1 MNSKIPFNDE
11 KISLVNENMRP
22 SIINH
27 FQNKALFKESNFQN
41 FKNEN
46 ENNQIQNDEY
56 ESKNNRIN
64 IQENIN
70 NFNKNL
76 QNQIINKN
84 INNIKNNE
92 EQKLDIYKSN
102 DTIVFQNGSD
112 DYIKQITI
120 NNQNEILKELE
131 EKKKELKKMTELFDQ
146 LSLEY
151 SKLNAKHNALMVY
164 ASDLQKKVDLYT
176 IENKNK
182 ISQIEID
189 DISNRIIQEKENI
202 ISVLQ
207 NQVNYYKNNYNS
219 LNQNYFMTS
228 SSLNLQKQL
237 DDLTNHYINENKKLK
252 MQLKKSSK
260 IDFDEFEN
268 QINIQID
275 NFNNIISNYNER
287 LINALSEIPEF
298 FNKNQKEEA
307 AKFLV
312 EQVNM
317 FMNENQKLFSD
328 NFRLNTQIKE
338 LEAQLNFNLQKKDF
352 ENENIELENRIEELE
367 SLIKTL
373 SQNQNNNT
381 NNNFNLQKEINN
393 NEIQIKNCL
402 NNAMNE
408 IKEKDL
414 IIANLNNK
422 LNELNNKFSLNFDD
436 KEVVNSMSKKL
447 YEKDSIIQNL
457 QNQLELG
464 KNKVDEI
471 RKNKNDFLFKIN
483 K

>member
-1 MNSKIPFNDE
+1 MNRKIPFIDG
-11 KISLVNENMRP
+11 KISLVNENLRP

-27 FQNKALFKESNFQN
+27 FQNQSLFKESNNQN
-41 FKNEN
+41 FENQN
-46 ENNQIQNDEY
+46 ENNEIQNNEY
-56 ESKNNRIN
+56 ESNNIN
-64 IQENIN
+64 INQNIYN
-70 NFNKNL
+70 T
-76 QNQIINKN
+76 NKN
-84 INNIKNNE
+84 ISNQNINKIKINE

-102 DTIVFQNGSD
+102 DTIKFQNGND
-112 DYIKQITI
+112 DYTKQITSY
-120 NNQNEILKELE
+120 NQNDIIKELE

-164 ASDLQKKVDLYT
+164 ASDLQKQVDLYT
-176 IENKNK
+176 IDNKNK

-207 NQVNYYKNNYNS
+207 NQVNYYKNNCNT
-219 LNQNYFMTS
+219 LNQNYFMS
-228 SSLNLQKQL
+228 SSNLNLQKQL

-252 MQLKKSSK
+252 KQIKKSSK
-260 IDFDEFEN
+260 IDFDLFEN

-275 NFNNIISNYNER
+275 NFNDIISNYNER

-298 FNKNQKEEA
+298 FNRNQKEEA

-312 EQVNM
+312 EQVNI

-338 LEAQLNFNLQKKDF
+338 LEAQLNYNEQKNDF

-373 SQNQNNNT
+373 SQNNNT
-381 NNNFNLQKEINN
+381 NNKFNLQREINN
-393 NEIQIKNCL
+393 NEIQIKDCL

-408 IKEKDL
+408 IKEKDF
-414 IIANLNNK
+414 IIADLKNK
-422 LNELNNKFSLNFDD
+422 LNEVNNKFSSTFDD
-436 KEVVNSMSKKL
+436 KEIVNSLSKKL
-447 YEKDSIIQNL
+447 SEKDNIIQNL

-471 RKNKNDFLFKIN
+471 RKNKNDLFKIN

>member
-64 IQENIN
+64 IQDHI
-70 NFNKNL
+70 
-76 QNQIINKN
+76 KN

-164 ASDLQKKVDLYT
+164 ASDLQKQVDLYT
-176 IENKNK
+176 IDNKNK

-252 MQLKKSSK
+252 IQLKKSSK

-338 LEAQLNFNLQKKDF
+338 LEAQLNSNLEKSDF
-352 ENENIELENRIEELE
+352 ENENNELENRIEELE

-373 SQNQNNNT
+373 SQNKNT
-381 NNNFNLQKEINN
+381 DNNFNLQNEINN
-393 NEIQIKNCL
+393 NEIQIKDCL

-408 IKEKDL
+408 IKEKDF
-414 IIANLNNK
+414 IIADLKNK
-422 LNELNNKFSLNFDD
+422 LNEINNKHSLNFDD
-436 KEVVNSMSKKL
+436 KEIVNSMSKKL
-447 YEKDSIIQNL
+447 YEKDTLIQNL

-464 KNKVDEI
+464 KSKVDKI
-471 RKNKNDFLFKIN
+471 RKNKNDFLSKIN

>member
-1 MNSKIPFNDE
+1 MNRKIPFIDG
-11 KISLVNENMRP
+11 KISLVNENLRH

-27 FQNKALFKESNFQN
+27 FQNQSLFKESNNQN
-41 FKNEN
+41 FENQN
-46 ENNQIQNDEY
+46 ENNEIQNNEY
-56 ESKNNRIN
+56 ESNNIN
-64 IQENIN
+64 ISQNIYNTNKKIPNQNIN
-70 NFNKNL
+70 K
-76 QNQIINKN
+76 
-84 INNIKNNE
+84 IKKNE

-102 DTIVFQNGSD
+102 DTIKFQNGND
-112 DYIKQITI
+112 DYTKQITSY
-120 NNQNEILKELE
+120 NQNDIIKELE

-252 MQLKKSSK
+252 IQLKKRSK

-338 LEAQLNFNLQKKDF
+338 LEAQLNSNLEKSDF
-352 ENENIELENRIEELE
+352 ENENNELENRIEELE

-373 SQNQNNNT
+373 SQNKNT
-381 NNNFNLQKEINN
+381 DNNFNLQNEINN
-393 NEIQIKNCL
+393 NEIQIKDCL

-408 IKEKDL
+408 IKEKDF
-414 IIANLNNK
+414 IIADLKNK
-422 LNELNNKFSLNFDD
+422 LNEINNKHSLNFDD
-436 KEVVNSMSKKL
+436 KEIVNSMSKKL
-447 YEKDSIIQNL
+447 YEKDTLIQNL

-464 KNKVDEI
+464 KSKVDEI
-471 RKNKNDFLFKIN
+471 RKNKNDFLSKIN

>member
-11 KISLVNENMRP
+11 KISLVNENLRP

-27 FQNKALFKESNFQN
+27 FQNKTLFKESNFQN
-41 FKNEN
+41 FINEN

-56 ESKNNRIN
+56 KLRNNRIN
-64 IQENIN
+64 IQENIYN
-70 NFNKNL
+70 SNKNI
-76 QNQIINKN
+76 QNQAINQN

-102 DTIVFQNGSD
+102 DTIKFQNENE
-112 DYIKQITI
+112 DYIKQTTSY
-120 NNQNEILKELE
+120 NQNEILKELE

-164 ASDLQKKVDLYT
+164 ASDLQKQVDLYT
-176 IENKNK
+176 IDNKNK
-182 ISQIEID
+182 LSQIEID

-207 NQVNYYKNNYNS
+207 NQVNYYKNNCNT
-219 LNQNYFMTS
+219 LNQNYFMSS

-237 DDLTNHYINENKKLK
+237 EDLTNHYINENKKLK

-260 IDFDEFEN
+260 IDFDLFEN

-275 NFNNIISNYNER
+275 NFNDIISNYNER

-298 FNKNQKEEA
+298 FNRNQKEEA

-312 EQVNM
+312 EQVNI

-338 LEAQLNFNLQKKDF
+338 LEAQLNYNEQKNDF

-373 SQNQNNNT
+373 SQNNNT
-381 NNNFNLQKEINN
+381 NNKFNLQREINN
-393 NEIQIKNCL
+393 NEIQIKDCL

-408 IKEKDL
+408 IKEKDF
-414 IIANLNNK
+414 IIADLKTK
-422 LNELNNKFSLNFDD
+422 LNEVNNKFSPTFDD
-436 KEVVNSMSKKL
+436 KEIVNSLSKKL
-447 YEKDSIIQNL
+447 SEKDNIIQNL

-471 RKNKNDFLFKIN
+471 RKNKNDLFKIN

>member
-1 MNSKIPFNDE
+1 MNRKIPFIDG
-11 KISLVNENMRP
+11 KISLVNENLRP

-27 FQNKALFKESNFQN
+27 FQNQSLFKESNNQN
-41 FKNEN
+41 FENQN
-46 ENNQIQNDEY
+46 ENNEIQNNEY
-56 ESKNNRIN
+56 ESNNIN
-64 IQENIN
+64 INQNIYN
-70 NFNKNL
+70 T
-76 QNQIINKN
+76 NKN
-84 INNIKNNE
+84 ISNQNINKIKNNE

-102 DTIVFQNGSD
+102 DTIKFQNGND
-112 DYIKQITI
+112 DYTKQITSY
-120 NNQNEILKELE
+120 NQNDILKELE
-131 EKKKELKKMTELFDQ
+131 EKKKELKKMTELFDE
-146 LSLEY
+146 LSIEY

-176 IENKNK
+176 IDNKNK
-182 ISQIEID
+182 LSQIEID

-252 MQLKKSSK
+252 IQLKKSSK

-338 LEAQLNFNLQKKDF
+338 LEAQLNSNLEKSDF
-352 ENENIELENRIEELE
+352 ENENNELENRIEELE

-373 SQNQNNNT
+373 SQNKNT
-381 NNNFNLQKEINN
+381 DNNFNLKNEINN
-393 NEIQIKNCL
+393 NEIQIKDCL

-408 IKEKDL
+408 IKEKDF
-414 IIANLNNK
+414 IIADLKNK
-422 LNELNNKFSLNFDD
+422 LNEINNKHSLNFDD
-436 KEVVNSMSKKL
+436 KEIVNSMSKKL
-447 YEKDSIIQNL
+447 YEKDTLIQNL

-464 KNKVDEI
+464 KSKVDEI
-471 RKNKNDFLFKIN
+471 RKNKNDFLSKIN

>member
-1 MNSKIPFNDE
+1 MNRKIPFIDG
-11 KISLVNENMRP
+11 KISLVNENLRP

-27 FQNKALFKESNFQN
+27 FQNQSLFKESNNQN
-41 FKNEN
+41 FENQN
-46 ENNQIQNDEY
+46 ENNEIQNNEY
-56 ESKNNRIN
+56 ESNNIN
-64 IQENIN
+64 ISQNIYNTNKKIPSQNIN
-70 NFNKNL
+70 K
-76 QNQIINKN
+76 
-84 INNIKNNE
+84 IKNNE

-102 DTIVFQNGSD
+102 DTIKFQNGND
-112 DYIKQITI
+112 DYTKQITSY
-120 NNQNEILKELE
+120 NQNDILKELE
-131 EKKKELKKMTELFDQ
+131 EKKKELKKMTELFDE
-146 LSLEY
+146 LSIEY

-176 IENKNK
+176 IDNKNK
-182 ISQIEID
+182 LSQIEID

-260 IDFDEFEN
+260 IDFDLFEN

-275 NFNNIISNYNER
+275 NFNNIINNYNER
-287 LINALSEIPEF
+287 LINALTQIPEF
-298 FNKNQKEEA
+298 FNRNQKEEA

-312 EQVNM
+312 EQVNI

-338 LEAQLNFNLQKKDF
+338 LEAQLNSNLEKSDF
-352 ENENIELENRIEELE
+352 ENENNELENRIEELE

-373 SQNQNNNT
+373 SQNKNID
-381 NNNFNLQKEINN
+381 NNFNLQNEINN
-393 NEIQIKNCL
+393 NEIQIKDCL

-408 IKEKDL
+408 IKEKDF
-414 IIANLNNK
+414 IIADLKNK
-422 LNELNNKFSLNFDD
+422 LNEINNKHSLNFDD
-436 KEVVNSMSKKL
+436 KEIVNSMNKKL
-447 YEKDSIIQNL
+447 YEKDTLIQNL

-464 KNKVDEI
+464 KSKVDEI
-471 RKNKNDFLFKIN
+471 RKNKNDFLSKIN

>member
-1 MNSKIPFNDE
+1 MNRKIPFIDG
-11 KISLVNENMRP
+11 KISLVNENLRP

-27 FQNKALFKESNFQN
+27 FQNQSLFKESNNQN
-41 FKNEN
+41 FENQN
-46 ENNQIQNDEY
+46 ENNEIQNNEY
-56 ESKNNRIN
+56 ESNNIN
-64 IQENIN
+64 INQNIYN
-70 NFNKNL
+70 T
-76 QNQIINKN
+76 NKN
-84 INNIKNNE
+84 ISNQNINKIKNNE

-102 DTIVFQNGSD
+102 DTIKFQNGND
-112 DYIKQITI
+112 DYTKQITSY
-120 NNQNEILKELE
+120 NQNDIIKELE
-131 EKKKELKKMTELFDQ
+131 EKKKELKKMTELFDE
-146 LSLEY
+146 LSIEY

-176 IENKNK
+176 IDNKNK
-182 ISQIEID
+182 LSQIEID

-252 MQLKKSSK
+252 IQLKKSSK

-312 EQVNM
+312 EQVNI

-338 LEAQLNFNLQKKDF
+338 LEAQLNSNLEKSDF
-352 ENENIELENRIEELE
+352 ENENNELENRIEELE

-373 SQNQNNNT
+373 SQNKNT
-381 NNNFNLQKEINN
+381 DNNFNLKNEINN
-393 NEIQIKNCL
+393 NEIQIKDCL

-408 IKEKDL
+408 IKEKDF
-414 IIANLNNK
+414 IIADLKNK
-422 LNELNNKFSLNFDD
+422 LNEINNKHSLNFDD
-436 KEVVNSMSKKL
+436 KEIVNSMSKKL
-447 YEKDSIIQNL
+447 YEKDTLIQNL

-464 KNKVDEI
+464 KSKVDEI
-471 RKNKNDFLFKIN
+471 RKNKNDFLSKIN